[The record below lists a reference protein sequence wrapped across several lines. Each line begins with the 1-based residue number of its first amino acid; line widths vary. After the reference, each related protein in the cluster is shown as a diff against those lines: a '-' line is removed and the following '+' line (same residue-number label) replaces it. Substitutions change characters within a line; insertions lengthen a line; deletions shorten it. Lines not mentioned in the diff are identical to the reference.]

1 MHYNIHIRKVRILMR
16 KSLLPAI
23 FAASALLM
31 AGCNVNV
38 TTTPADN
45 SSSDKATVA
54 PAEEADPAKTDA
66 TAEAGTTSGS
76 GSEPGLE
83 PGDLSNYDDPKIL
96 PAFKYTGNG
105 LYMDIISDYLVDMA
119 REYGGGDSDVYIPF
133 GTVIQIDDSD
143 QSDIIAYGI
152 YCYDGY
158 KLLNTTLVSSSG
170 ARNYGAFHLKKGD
183 DGKVSIASADLP
195 EVEEESREVF
205 APVPGLY
212 EKVIAFS
219 DEKIDMLREETI
231 ASYVNTN
238 GLNITQWQDYGHAP
252 KPVINAPDTPEEAQ
266 HYTFTSPIGYT
277 MTYDLRDYSL
287 QSTEEDDMY
296 GKVEE
301 GFTGTLMV
309 VKKHSGSDTEAA
321 IEQALS
327 GVGATDLEAA
337 DDTIGDSIPC
347 RRAEYDEK
355 LEDGRIFRYVC
366 YAVPSGSDVI
376 TVLIE
381 TTVEKGVSEMSVEEL
396 KEEFKDML
404 ASFTL
409 N

>member
-1 MHYNIHIRKVRILMR
+1 MR

-23 FAASALLM
+23 IATALLM
-31 AGCNVNV
+31 TGCNVNV

-45 SSSDKATVA
+45 ASSDKATEA
-54 PAEEADPAKTDA
+54 PVEEADPAKTDA
-66 TAEAGTTSGS
+66 TAEAKTAS
-76 GSEPGLE
+76 GSEPGE
-83 PGDLSNYDDPKIL
+83 LSDYDDPKSL

-105 LYMDIISDYLVDMA
+105 LYMDVISDYLVDMA

-133 GTVIQIDDSD
+133 GTVVQIDDSD
-143 QSDIIAYGI
+143 PSDIIAYGI
-152 YCYDGY
+152 YSYDGY
-158 KLLNTTLVSSSG
+158 KLLNTTLVSTSG
-170 ARNYGAFHLKKGD
+170 ARNYGAFHLEKGE

-212 EKVIAFS
+212 EKIIALS
-219 DEKIDMLREETI
+219 DEKLDVLREETI
-231 ASYVNTN
+231 ASYVNTT
-238 GLNITQWQDYGHAP
+238 GLNITQWQDYGHDP

-277 MTYDLRDYSL
+277 MTYDLREYTL

-309 VKKHSGSDTEAA
+309 VKKHSGSDTGAA

-327 GVGATDLEAA
+327 GVGATDLAAA
-337 DDTIGDSIPC
+337 DDTIGDNIPC
-347 RRAEYDEK
+347 RRAEYDEQ

-404 ASFTL
+404 ESFTL